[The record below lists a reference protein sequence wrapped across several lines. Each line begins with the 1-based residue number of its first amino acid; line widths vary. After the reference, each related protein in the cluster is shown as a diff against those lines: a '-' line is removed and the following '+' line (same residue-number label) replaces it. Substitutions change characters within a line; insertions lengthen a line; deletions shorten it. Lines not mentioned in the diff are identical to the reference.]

1 MCATF
6 FEKIGA
12 AIALPLRGI
21 QEQSNIM
28 TCIEPEQKIIQHV
41 DVLRLTWIDTNNKTE
56 TIFKPPI
63 VISGAWHWN
72 PASPLWLKN
81 TNYIIRQLTGMSPLD
96 SRLIFHRQSTDIPP
110 TIDTPRIGRVL
121 TGILAMYWPVYRVT
135 CRSNVRQY
143 TGRHIVRVSTD
154 ISIDI
159 FFFLFLIIK
168 KITIM

>member
-28 TCIEPEQKIIQHV
+28 TCIEPEQKIIQQV

-63 VISGAWHWN
+63 VISGA
-72 PASPLWLKN
+72 
-81 TNYIIRQLTGMSPLD
+81 
-96 SRLIFHRQSTDIPP
+96 
-110 TIDTPRIGRVL
+110 
-121 TGILAMYWPVYRVT
+121 
-135 CRSNVRQY
+135 
-143 TGRHIVRVSTD
+143 
-154 ISIDI
+154 
-159 FFFLFLIIK
+159 
-168 KITIM
+168 